1 MNRPTFRNFKEEA
14 MADPKFK
21 KGYEAMA
28 PIWELRK
35 KLIKLRMKE
44 GKTQEQIAKLMGT
57 QKSNISRLE
66 SGEFHSQLFQLF
78 RNMQTHLDTR
88 SIWRLNLCPNYCI
101 FGHSYSTYLLP

>member
-1 MNRPTFRNFKEEA
+1 MNRPTFKNFKKEA

-21 KGYEAMA
+21 KEYEAMA
-28 PIWELRK
+28 PVWELRK

-66 SGEFHSQLFQLF
+66 SGEKVSFPTLSTISKYANALGYKV
-78 RNMQTHLDTR
+78 
-88 SIWRLNLCPNYCI
+88 NLEFEPL
-101 FGHSYSTYLLP
+101 S

>member
-1 MNRPTFRNFKEEA
+1 MNRPTFENFKKEA

-21 KGYEAMA
+21 KEYEAMA
-28 PIWELRK
+28 PVWELRK

-66 SGEFHSQLFQLF
+66 SGEKVSFPTLSTISKYANALGYKV
-78 RNMQTHLDTR
+78 
-88 SIWRLNLCPNYCI
+88 NLEFEPL
-101 FGHSYSTYLLP
+101 S